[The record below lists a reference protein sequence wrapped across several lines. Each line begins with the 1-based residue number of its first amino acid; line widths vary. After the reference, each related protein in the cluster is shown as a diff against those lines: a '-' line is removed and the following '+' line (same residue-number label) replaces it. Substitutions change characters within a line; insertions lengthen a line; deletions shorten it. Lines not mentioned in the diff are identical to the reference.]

1 MDFILP
7 HVTLHIPVL
16 TGGYID
22 CTFRFIGEET
32 FAAGEKPSF
41 TDEPTWIV
49 DPIGSVLYILRITV
63 YITRA
68 I

>member
-7 HVTLHIPVL
+7 YVTLHIPDRWL
-16 TGGYID
+16 ID

-49 DPIGSVLYILRITV
+49 DPIGSVLFILRNIV